1 MKLDPQAVGLMK
13 RWCAFLL
20 GAGLLLLAG
29 CASMPSE
36 PPAAPTAGV
45 VTLPQ
50 EQIPAGAAS
59 PDMSAQ
65 TSPVPGSDAGAATDI
80 PGAVEP
86 PPLPP
91 VSGNRAVVA
100 LLDRAQLDAGA
111 GRPDAA
117 GATLERALRIEP
129 RNARLWH
136 ELAQLRLAQGQY
148 GQAIA
153 LAQKSNS
160 FAGTQRRLQAM
171 NWHVIGQARIAQ
183 GNAEAGQKALALAAE
198 LEQ

>member
-1 MKLDPQAVGLMK
+1 MK
-13 RWCAFLL
+13 RTSELL
-20 GAGLLLLAG
+20 LAAVLLLLAG
-29 CASMPSE
+29 CASVGTPP
-36 PPAAPTAGV
+36 PPAPGV
-45 VTLPQ
+45 GGGSVTRPQ
-50 EQIPAGAAS
+50 EPVPAGSAS
-59 PDMSAQ
+59 QDPAAQ
-65 TSPVPGSDAGAATDI
+65 TSPVLSGDAGQTSDI

-91 VSGNRAVVA
+91 ASGNRAVIA

-111 GRPDAA
+111 GRPVAA

-148 GQAIA
+148 AQAVA

-171 NWHVIGQARIAQ
+171 NWRVIGQARIAQ
-183 GNAEAGQKALALAAE
+183 GNAEAGQQALKLATE
-198 LEQ
+198 LER

>member
-1 MKLDPQAVGLMK
+1 MK
-13 RWCAFLL
+13 RISAFLL
-20 GAGLLLLAG
+20 GAALLLLAG
-29 CASMPSE
+29 CASVGTAP
-36 PPAAPTAGV
+36 PPAPAVGG

-50 EQIPAGAAS
+50 APVPAGSVTQDPA
-59 PDMSAQ
+59 AQ
-65 TSPVPGSDAGAATDI
+65 TSPVQGSEGAQVSDI
-80 PGAVEP
+80 PGAAEP

-100 LLDRAQLDAGA
+100 LLDRAQVDAGA
-111 GRPDAA
+111 GRPVAA

-148 GQAIA
+148 AQAIA

-171 NWHVIGQARIAQ
+171 NWRVIGEARIAQ
-183 GNAEAGQKALALAAE
+183 GNAEAGQKALKLATE

>member
-1 MKLDPQAVGLMK
+1 MK
-13 RWCAFLL
+13 RVTEFLL
-20 GAGLLLLAG
+20 WAGLLLLAG
-29 CASMPSE
+29 CASVRTESPTA
-36 PPAAPTAGV
+36 PAPAAATG
-45 VTLPQ
+45 VTLPR
-50 EQIPAGAAS
+50 EPLPAGA
-59 PDMSAQ
+59 PPQDMSAQ
-65 TSPVPGSDAGAATDI
+65 TSPVQGGDAAQATDI
-80 PGAVEP
+80 PGAAP

-100 LLDRAQLDAGA
+100 LLERAQLDAGA

-129 RNARLWH
+129 RNAWLWH

-148 GQAIA
+148 AQAVA

-171 NWHVIGQARIAQ
+171 NWHVIGEARIAQ

>member
-1 MKLDPQAVGLMK
+1 MK
-13 RWCAFLL
+13 RTSELL
-20 GAGLLLLAG
+20 LVAALLLLAG
-29 CASMPSE
+29 CASVGTAP
-36 PPAAPTAGV
+36 PPAPGVGAGTVTAPQQPV
-45 VTLPQ
+45 
-50 EQIPAGAAS
+50 PAG
-59 PDMSAQ
+59 SATQDPAVQ
-65 TSPVPGSDAGAATDI
+65 TSPVQSGDAGQTSDI

-91 VSGNRAVVA
+91 ASGNRAVIA

-111 GRPDAA
+111 GRPVAA

-148 GQAIA
+148 AQAVA

-171 NWHVIGQARIAQ
+171 NWRVIGQARIAQ
-183 GNAEAGQKALALAAE
+183 GNAEAGQQALKLATE

>member
-1 MKLDPQAVGLMK
+1 MK
-13 RWCAFLL
+13 RTSEFLL
-20 GAGLLLLAG
+20 VAALLLLAG
-29 CASMPSE
+29 CASVGTAP
-36 PPAAPTAGV
+36 PPAPSVGV
-45 VTLPQ
+45 GAVTPPQ
-50 EQIPAGAAS
+50 EPVPAG
-59 PDMSAQ
+59 SATQDPAVQ
-65 TSPVPGSDAGAATDI
+65 TSPVQSGDAGQASDI
-80 PGAVEP
+80 PGAAEP

-91 VSGNRAVVA
+91 VSGNRAVIA

-111 GRPDAA
+111 GRPVAA

-148 GQAIA
+148 AQAVA

-171 NWHVIGQARIAQ
+171 NWRVIGQARIAQ
-183 GNAEAGQKALALAAE
+183 GHAEAGQKALTLAAE